1 MNKFSR
7 ISPDGNLEF
16 GENDIS
22 LQWGDMDYLGNGIG
36 TPDQHF
42 GEKIILDFDVISHKI
57 HKYLSHPID
66 KKCEVLEVVL
76 NEGFHNFI
84 MGKAV
89 GWKQNSES
97 IMKKNHLNIFKLF
110 KFVHRK
116 DHIQR

>member
-66 KKCEVLEVVL
+66 KKCEVLEVV
-76 NEGFHNFI
+76 
-84 MGKAV
+84 
-89 GWKQNSES
+89 
-97 IMKKNHLNIFKLF
+97 
-110 KFVHRK
+110 
-116 DHIQR
+116 